1 MEEKETYDDAAA
13 KLRVIAEEMEK
24 GTLNVD
30 ELSEKMKEASRLIKL
45 CRAKLFRTD
54 EEVRRI
60 LEELDA

>member
-13 KLRVIAEEMEK
+13 KLRVIAEEMGK
-24 GTLNVD
+24 GTLYVD